1 MDISYNW
8 KIHKKLLDAGG
19 LGPVVYILPARGG
32 SKLSAERERYLELLE
47 GGRTV
52 VYGRPDNRKKLVGAR
67 QPWILEDRDILTPE
81 AYERA
86 ERIWNEYW
94 KGVRDESRI
103 Y

>member
-8 KIHKKLLDAGG
+8 KTHKKLLDAGG

-32 SKLSAERERYLELLE
+32 SKPYAEPERYLQLLA

-52 VYGRPDNRKKLVGAR
+52 VYVRPDKRKKFVGAR

-94 KGVRDESRI
+94 KGVRDERNLI
-103 Y
+103 